1 MTLAIVV
8 IALTLL
14 FGLLVEEKK
23 QRGNRVLWFKT
34 PLSCL
39 FVIFALVQPHP
50 LPAYFLWVLVGLVL
64 GLVGDVC
71 LALPGDRAFKAGL
84 VAFLAGHLLYIVAFA
99 GLTRTDD
106 WVSFVSLVIVGVSVA
121 VFLWLRPRLGPMV
134 VPVGVYVIVISVML
148 IAAWAAYC
156 NPAIQPLGGGAVF
169 LGALLFYLSD
179 LFVARDRFIRRQFLN
194 RLVGLPF
201 YYAGQFLIAFSVGLV
216 A

>member
-1 MTLAIVV
+1 MTVAIVV
-8 IALTLL
+8 VALLL
-14 FGLLVEEKK
+14 LLGLLVEEKK
-23 QRGNRVLWFKT
+23 QRGNRILWFKT

-39 FVIFALVQPHP
+39 FVFTALVQPHP
-50 LPAYFLWVLVGLVL
+50 LPGYYLWVLVGLVL

-71 LALPGDRAFKAGL
+71 LALPGDRAFRAGL

-99 GLTRTDD
+99 GLTSTDD
-106 WVSFVSLVIVGVSVA
+106 WLSFVSLVIVAGSVA
-121 VFLWLRPRLGPMV
+121 VFLWLRPRLGSMLG
-134 VPVGVYVIVISVML
+134 PVGVYVVVITVML

-156 NPAIQPLGGGAVF
+156 NPAIHPLGGSAIF

-194 RLVGLPF
+194 RLVGLPL

-216 A
+216 G